1 MFYVRLALLALLTFH
16 TGLAFAQEK
25 LRVVAS
31 FSILADFVHQVAGD
45 RVALT
50 TLVGPD
56 GDAHVFQPTPS
67 DAKSLAQAE
76 LIFVNGLKFEGWMD
90 RLMQASGA
98 RAPVVTA
105 SKGISP
111 LVRSGANA
119 DPHAWQDMAN
129 AKIYVVNIR
138 DALTAA
144 DPQGRPDFEANAAA
158 YIAKLDALEAKV
170 RAAVAAIPADRRKII
185 TTHDAFGYFG
195 RAYGMSFIAPQ
206 NVSTEAEASAKDV
219 AKIIKQIRA
228 QKIPAVFL
236 ENITDNRLIERIAA
250 ESGARIGGKVWSDA
264 LSPADGPAATY
275 LDMMAN
281 NIRAFSAALLM

>member
-1 MFYVRLALLALLTFH
+1 MFYVRLVLLALLTFH
-16 TGLAFAQEK
+16 PGLAFAQEK

-56 GDAHVFQPTPS
+56 GDAHVFQPAPS
-67 DAKSLAQAE
+67 DAKSLAQAQ
-76 LIFVNGLKFEGWMD
+76 LIFINGLKFEGWMD
-90 RLMQASGA
+90 RLVQASGA
-98 RAPVVTA
+98 RAPVITA
-105 SKGISP
+105 SKGISA
-111 LVRSGANA
+111 LLRQGANA
-119 DPHAWQDMAN
+119 DPHAWQDVAN
-129 AKIYVVNIR
+129 AKIYVANIR
-138 DALTAA
+138 DALQAA
-144 DPQGRPDFEANAAA
+144 DPQGRPDFEANAAT
-158 YIAKLDALEAKV
+158 YIAKLDELEAKV
-170 RAAVAAIPADRRKII
+170 RAAVAAIPSDRRKII

-206 NVSTEAEASAKDV
+206 NVSTEAEASAQDV
-219 AKIIKQIRA
+219 AKIITQIKA

-264 LSPADGPAATY
+264 LSPAGGPAATY

-281 NIRAFSAALLM
+281 NIRAFSAALAM